1 MANEHKAMVEVQL
14 DKKRNIR
21 FTMNALAEV
30 EDRLGFRLDEIEGK
44 KLSIKQIRSLLFC
57 GLMHEDENLTE
68 EMIGDMID
76 LGNIKYVQEKM
87 SEAFE
92 LSQAKN

>member
-1 MANEHKAMVEVQL
+1 MANKHKAMVEVQL

-44 KLSIKQIRSLLFC
+44 KLSIKQIRALLFC

>member
-1 MANEHKAMVEVQL
+1 MANKHKAMVEVQL